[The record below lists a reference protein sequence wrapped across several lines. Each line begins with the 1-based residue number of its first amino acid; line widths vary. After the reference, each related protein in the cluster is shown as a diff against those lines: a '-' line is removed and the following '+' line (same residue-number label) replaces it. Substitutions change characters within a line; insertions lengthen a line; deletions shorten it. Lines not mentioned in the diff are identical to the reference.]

1 GVGID
6 TPDELAIIEGET
18 ISFVASLAFVQSGL
32 PVRLASEPPATK
44 RPILSTLGYYQQ
56 VKNFLEHG
64 VSDEF
69 PINDGQSTRKPWL
82 FCGDPFVRQHMHDV
96 LLDNQG
102 NVVMDER
109 GNLLLINDDRTM
121 RTEYKRLQRTYRV
134 TMYPHWSHDMKQYIW
149 SRSYGASPLSGYCY
163 ANPAGGITWL
173 GLGHTVAMQL
183 CYDVDRVQNQPLGA
197 IPPRPVLADTLG
209 GRNIPDG
216 AQFIADIVP
225 AGYRFTHE
233 LFHLVWGNANS
244 VPRQGEVYDVL
255 EMLGFRP
262 INVRKAD
269 GTVVQERISRD
280 TTLINPPTY
289 TAVA

>member
-1 GVGID
+1 MASLWKLLLLLILTSIMDSCSAMPRFGNATGPPLPSHYLDNLTALTVARPLPVNALFNVRLDTAENGGCAAWGEDVLNIFIQTAWDLSIAGLSAAGILRQPQTSPPRIVAQAARLLGTYFQGVGID

-134 TMYPHWSHDMKQYIW
+134 TMYPVIPLPYFSKLT
-149 SRSYGASPLSGYCY
+149 RSKH
-163 ANPAGGITWL
+163 AGLTGK
-173 GLGHTVAMQL
+173 MQ
-183 CYDVDRVQNQPLGA
+183 
-197 IPPRPVLADTLG
+197 PVTA
-209 GRNIPDG
+209 
-216 AQFIADIVP
+216 
-225 AGYRFTHE
+225 
-233 LFHLVWGNANS
+233 
-244 VPRQGEVYDVL
+244 L
-255 EMLGFRP
+255 EP
-262 INVRKAD
+262 
-269 GTVVQERISRD
+269 
-280 TTLINPPTY
+280 
-289 TAVA
+289 